1 MNKKFHMTPAKLTA
15 ALFAVILLT
24 VPIVTIALPKQER
37 SENENRTRAKFP
49 DIVNHTKMDK
59 AENLGDVLGA
69 IRWDHHGPKGAEVN
83 STYRAPHGVSL
94 GGHALHG
101 PGTLALSFH
110 RTEA

>member
-37 SENENRTRAKFP
+37 SENENRTLAKFP

-69 IRWDHHGPKGAEVN
+69 IRWDAW
-83 STYRAPHGVSL
+83 VSPDCETVISKVCSSII
-94 GGHALHG
+94 G
-101 PGTLALSFH
+101 F
-110 RTEA
+110 